1 MLSIVDILLNKFNK
15 EDDILIFH
23 SGTANNENED
33 LVSNGGRVLS
43 VTAIGDNVQDCRQ
56 KAYEAVE
63 EINWNDG
70 FFRRDIGKL

>member
-1 MLSIVDILLNKFNK
+1 
-15 EDDILIFH
+15 
-23 SGTANNENED
+23 
-33 LVSNGGRVLS
+33 VLS